1 MADLLLLSYNQ
12 KQIVEVKFGVFRLKK
27 ATNLVIKGSKVVSPM
42 RVGIISDTHIQSLDG
57 GIELAEKLLRGPFSA
72 VDVILHAGD
81 HIFPD
86 LASCFY
92 PLPWY
97 SVRGNMDSP
106 QPDFPPQRVVQL
118 ADTRIGMIHGW
129 GAPSGIE
136 KRVLES
142 FSTADIDVLVFGHSH
157 RPVCRRVGSV
167 LLLNPGSPTDR
178 RSAPH
183 HTVGLLH
190 IGQTGQGVEGEIIR
204 ID

>member
-1 MADLLLLSYNQ
+1 M
-12 KQIVEVKFGVFRLKK
+12 K
-27 ATNLVIKGSKVVSPM
+27 
-42 RVGIISDTHIQSLDG
+42 VGIISDTHIHSLDAG
-57 GIELAEKLLRGPFSA
+57 MKLAEKLFKGPFSA

-81 HIFPD
+81 HTFSD

-97 SVRGNMDSP
+97 SVRGNMDLP
-106 QPDFPPQRVVQL
+106 QPDFPLQRVVQL
-118 ADTRIGMIHGW
+118 AETRIGMVHGW

-136 KRVLES
+136 KRVLDR
-142 FSTADIDVLVFGHSH
+142 FSAENIDVLVFGHSH

-190 IGQTGQGVEGEIIR
+190 IGQGVEGEIIR

>member
-1 MADLLLLSYNQ
+1 M
-12 KQIVEVKFGVFRLKK
+12 K
-27 ATNLVIKGSKVVSPM
+27 
-42 RVGIISDTHIQSLDG
+42 VGIISDTHIHSLDAG
-57 GIELAEKLLRGPFSA
+57 MKLAEKLFKGPFSA

-81 HIFPD
+81 HTFSD

-97 SVRGNMDSP
+97 SVRGNMDLP
-106 QPDFPPQRVVQL
+106 QPDFPLQRVVQL
-118 ADTRIGMIHGW
+118 ADTRIGMVHGW
-129 GAPSGIE
+129 GAPNGIE
-136 KRVLES
+136 KRVLDS
-142 FSTADIDVLVFGHSH
+142 FSAENIDVLVFGHSH

-190 IGQTGQGVEGEIIR
+190 IGQGGVEGEIIR

>member
-1 MADLLLLSYNQ
+1 
-12 KQIVEVKFGVFRLKK
+12 
-27 ATNLVIKGSKVVSPM
+27 M
-42 RVGIISDTHIQSLDG
+42 RVGIISDTHIHSLDAG
-57 GIELAEKLLRGPFSA
+57 TKLAEKLLRGPFSA

-81 HIFPD
+81 HTFSD

-97 SVRGNMDSP
+97 SVQGNMDLP
-106 QPDFPPQRVVQL
+106 QSGFPLQRVVQL

-129 GAPSGIE
+129 GAPNGIE
-136 KRVLES
+136 KRVWDN
-142 FSTADIDVLVFGHSH
+142 FSAENIDVLVFGHSH

-190 IGQTGQGVEGEIIR
+190 IGQGVEGEIIR